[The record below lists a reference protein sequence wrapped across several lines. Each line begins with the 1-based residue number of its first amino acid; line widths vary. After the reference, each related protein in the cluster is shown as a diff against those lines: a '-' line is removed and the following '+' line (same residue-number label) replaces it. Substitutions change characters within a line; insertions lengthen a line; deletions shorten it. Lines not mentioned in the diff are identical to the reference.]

1 MDNIIKKEK
10 ISNND
15 KLFKEENL
23 KNNFLMKF
31 NDTYKKILFDNKSI
45 VEKTN
50 EDINYS
56 KNKIENIKNEL
67 KFYFNAIENLEK
79 DYLNEIKNFKKVNL
93 YKKS

>member
-93 YKKS
+93 IKKS